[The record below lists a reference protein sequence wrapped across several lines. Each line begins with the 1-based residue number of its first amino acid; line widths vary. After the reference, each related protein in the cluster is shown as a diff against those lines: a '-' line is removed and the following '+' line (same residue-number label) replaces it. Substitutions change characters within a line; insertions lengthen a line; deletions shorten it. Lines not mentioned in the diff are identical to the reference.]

1 MCAVTFHRDSI
12 ARWLTREVTGCRK
25 DKCVLHRITNFRLK
39 RRLRRGKIKSFKE
52 RRLSEYRTT
61 VSTWQL
67 KTCMLLS
74 PPPPPHAENKAI
86 FT

>member
-39 RRLRRGKIKSFKE
+39 RRLRRGKIKSSE
-52 RRLSEYRTT
+52 GARRLYQNTG
-61 VSTWQL
+61 L
-67 KTCMLLS
+67 
-74 PPPPPHAENKAI
+74 HNKPGS
-86 FT
+86 